1 VAHYRFNDCIS
12 FSPDGQF
19 ASYPSGDGLTRLN
32 LRTGRATEIVQEPS
46 ADYVPDGHL
55 SGKIDCAQW
64 LGADRFLVTRFTG
77 PMPQVVTLPH
87 APELAVNTT
96 TLVVLSDGTQQDAA
110 TLWRVEATST
120 DGGYAVLSH
129 SSDASGADAT
139 YAVAPTTDPL
149 ANPRS
154 LNCARMSGCRAI
166 GFLPGSDQV
175 ILRSQDVTLTYV
187 NAATL
192 AQTAGPIVPFLPS
205 THPLIRIGDPAQ
217 GRVAYVAQNRS
228 LANYIGI
235 ADTST
240 SAELVTIT
248 AGQIS
253 NVDLNSLGSQVVGWL
268 P

>member
-1 VAHYRFNDCIS
+1 VAYYRDVNTAVLRDVQSGTELTVAHYRFNDCIS

-32 LRTGRATEIVQEPS
+32 LRTGQATEIVQEPS

-120 DGGYAVLSH
+120 D
-129 SSDASGADAT
+129 
-139 YAVAPTTDPL
+139 PL

-205 THPLIRIGDPAQ
+205 THPLIWIGDPAQ